1 LEDLA
6 MKMPDRVPPLRILHL
21 EDEAHDQELVRAT
34 FEAEGLACSIVPV
47 STREAYV
54 AALERD
60 EFDLILSDFALPSF
74 DGLSALKL
82 SREKT
87 PDVPLIFLSGT
98 LGEEA
103 AIEAVRSG
111 ATDYVLKQR
120 LSRLVP
126 AVRRALSEAQALHKH
141 RQAEES
147 LRRER
152 EFSTQLIESS
162 VDGIM
167 AFGRSFEIAAWND
180 GMERMTGVSKANAL
194 GRSAVEFFP
203 FLEEFGAAM
212 LTPESLQGRPP
223 VARDIAFEIV
233 ATGRK
238 GFFDGH
244 FSPLRDGSGAV
255 AGWLAILH
263 DTTTRRGLEEQFRQ
277 AQKMEAVGRLAGGVA
292 HDFNNLLMAIL
303 GYGELLRRRL
313 VGQTECLEDLK
324 EIETAAKRAASLTR
338 QLLALSR
345 QQVMNP
351 KVLDLNGVIVE
362 MDKMLRRL
370 IGEDIDLKTV
380 PTVNLGRVKADA
392 GQVEQIVMN
401 LVVNARD
408 AMPQGG
414 KLTLETA
421 NVTLD
426 ADCIG
431 GQGGSPSGRYVMLA
445 VTDTGTGMD
454 AETRSRIFEPFY
466 TTKPIGY
473 GTGLGLSTVHGIVSQ
488 SGGHIEVYS
497 EVGHGTTFK
506 VYFPTVDD
514 ALESAQPRRPDTAEL
529 GGQESILVIE
539 DDDLVRNVTTRALQA
554 SGYRIVAAATRTEAW
569 DACDARWQ
577 EGGAFDLVIADVVM
591 PGMSLQKLVARI
603 RSVHPNARILY
614 MSGYTDRAI
623 LHQGQLTDREAFLQ
637 KPFAIDDLLARI
649 RGMLDQPPAAA
660 A

>member
-1 LEDLA
+1 
-6 MKMPDRVPPLRILHL
+6 MRIPDSAPPLRILHL

-34 FEAEGLACSIVPV
+34 FEAEGLACRIQAVA
-47 STREAYV
+47 TREAFV
-54 AALERD
+54 AALEKAD
-60 EFDLILSDFALPSF
+60 FDLVLSDYALPSF
-74 DGLSALKL
+74 DGLSALRL
-82 SREKT
+82 TREKS

-120 LSRLVP
+120 MARLVP
-126 AVRRALSEAQALHKH
+126 AVRRAMSEAQTLHTR

-152 EFSTQLIESS
+152 EFSSQLIESS

-167 AFGRSFEIAAWND
+167 AFSRTFQIVAWND
-180 GMERMTGVSKANAL
+180 GMERMTGVPKADAL
-194 GRSAVEFFP
+194 GQSAAEYFP
-203 FLEEFGAAM
+203 FLAEFGGVTH
-212 LTPESLQGRPP
+212 LPEAPTGSPP
-223 VARDIAFEIV
+223 VARDVPFLIA

-244 FSPLRDGSGAV
+244 FSPLRDASGAV

-263 DTTTRRGLEEQFRQ
+263 DITSRRVLEDQFRQ

-313 VGQTECLEDLK
+313 TGQEACLEDLR
-324 EIETAAKRAASLTR
+324 EIEAAAQRAAALTR

-351 KVLDLNGVIVE
+351 KVLDLNTVIVE

-380 PTVNLGRVKADA
+380 PAAELWRVKADA

-408 AMPQGG
+408 AMAGGG
-414 KLTLETA
+414 KLTIETA
-421 NVTLD
+421 NVTLE

-431 GQGGSPSGRYVMLA
+431 GQAEFKSGAYVMLA

-454 AETRSRIFEPFY
+454 AEVRSRIFEPFY
-466 TTKPIGY
+466 TTKPTGE
-473 GTGLGLSTVHGIVSQ
+473 GTGLGLSTVHGIVTQ

-506 VYFPTVDD
+506 VYFPKENS
-514 ALESAQPRRPDTAEL
+514 ALEIVQPERPKTAHL
-529 GGQESILVIE
+529 G
-539 DDDLVRNVTTRALQA
+539 
-554 SGYRIVAAATRTEAW
+554 
-569 DACDARWQ
+569 
-577 EGGAFDLVIADVVM
+577 
-591 PGMSLQKLVARI
+591 
-603 RSVHPNARILY
+603 
-614 MSGYTDRAI
+614 
-623 LHQGQLTDREAFLQ
+623 
-637 KPFAIDDLLARI
+637 
-649 RGMLDQPPAAA
+649 
-660 A
+660 

>member
-1 LEDLA
+1 
-6 MKMPDRVPPLRILHL
+6 MTMPDGATPLRILHL

-34 FEAEGLACSIVPV
+34 LESEGLACRIQAVA
-47 STREAYV
+47 TREAFL
-54 AALERD
+54 AALERG

-87 PDVPLIFLSGT
+87 PHVPLIFLSGT

-126 AVRRALSEAQALHKH
+126 AVRRAMSEAQAQHK
-141 RQAEES
+141 RQQAEDS

-152 EFSTQLIESS
+152 EFSAQLIASS

-167 AFGRSFEIAAWND
+167 AFGPTFTIAAWND
-180 GMERMTGVSKANAL
+180 GMERMTGVPRTTAL
-194 GRSAVEFFP
+194 GRSAVEYFP
-203 FLEEFGAAM
+203 FLVEFGATVLA
-212 LTPESLQGRPP
+212 PEPALIRPP
-223 VARDIAFEIV
+223 VARDVPFDIPK
-233 ATGRK
+233 TGRK

-244 FSPLRDGSGAV
+244 FSPLRDEAGTV

-263 DTTTRRGLEEQFRQ
+263 DTTTRRGLEEQMRQ

-292 HDFNNLLMAIL
+292 HDFNNLLVAIL

-313 VGQTECLEDLK
+313 SGQMECLEDLR
-324 EIETAAKRAASLTR
+324 EIETAAQRAASLTR

-351 KVLDLNGVIVE
+351 RVLDLNVVIVE

-370 IGEDIDLKTV
+370 IGEDIDLKTI
-380 PTVNLGRVKADA
+380 PTTSLGRVKADA

-408 AMPQGG
+408 AMPEGG

-426 ADCIG
+426 AESV
-431 GQGGSPSGRYVMLA
+431 GSEAGYPSGTYVMLA

-473 GTGLGLSTVHGIVSQ
+473 GTGLGLSTVHGIVTQ
-488 SGGHIEVYS
+488 SGGHVEVYS
-497 EVGHGTTFK
+497 EPGHGTTFK
-506 VYFPTVDD
+506 VYFPTVDE
-514 ALESAQPRRPDTAEL
+514 ALEAPQQKRPKKAPL
-529 GGQESILVIE
+529 GGKESILIVE
-539 DDDLVRNVTTRALQA
+539 DDDLVRNVTTRALEA
-554 SGYRIVAAATRTEAW
+554 SGYHIVAAATRAEAW

-577 EGGAFDLVIADVVM
+577 EGGTFDLVIADVVM
-591 PGMSLQKLVARI
+591 PGMTLTKFVDRVRA
-603 RSVHPNARILY
+603 VHPTARLLY

-623 LHQGQLTDREAFLQ
+623 LHQGQLTPREAFLQ
-637 KPFAIDDLLARI
+637 KPFAIDELLGRI
-649 RGMLDQPPAAA
+649 RAMLDEPPAVAA
-660 A
+660 